1 MKKLLLAAAALV
13 CVPAALYAQQ
23 QLIVP
28 NDDQDITDTELAQ
41 RALVCASL
49 ATDELQSNEVITA
62 YKLDT
67 NRKVRDFALQCRMMM
82 YGYELANQ
90 GYTT

>member
-41 RALVCASL
+41 RAVVCANL
-49 ATDELQSNEVITA
+49 ATDRITSSAVIEA
-62 YKLDT
+62 YRLDT

-82 YGYELANQ
+82 YGYELADQ